1 MDMPPHMGA
10 QSGAYPHYSGDDAP
24 MPLSDTALRAAK
36 PADKPYRLYDTNGLY
51 VEVTTAGG
59 KLWRL
64 KYRFDGKE
72 KRLALGAYPDVS
84 LKDARERR
92 DNARKLLSNGVDPG
106 LVKKAGKAARVEQ
119 AANSFE
125 VIAREWH
132 ERQSAAWVS
141 SHGERILRRLER
153 DVFPH
158 LGALPIVDINAP
170 MLLAAIR
177 KIEERGAIET
187 AHRAFQNCGQ
197 VFRYAV
203 STGRLNSDPS
213 RDLRGALSPA
223 KGTHFSAVTEPA
235 EVGRLLRLLDTY
247 QGGYTVTAAAKLAPL
262 VFVRP
267 GELRNARWVD
277 VDLEAGEWRYIV
289 PKTRTPHIVPL
300 STQAKAILEA
310 LRPHTGHSEYVFPGG
325 RSPLKPMSENGVL
338 AAMRDLGIRA
348 DEMTGH
354 GWRAVARTLLDEV
367 LGYPPHIIEQQLA
380 HAVKD
385 ALGRAYNRTAHLP
398 QRHEMM
404 QGWSDYLDKLKQ
416 GAEIIP
422 LPLRA

>member
-1 MDMPPHMGA
+1 
-10 QSGAYPHYSGDDAP
+10 
-24 MPLSDTALRAAK
+24 MPLSDTSLRAAK
-36 PADKPYRLYDTNGLY
+36 PAEKPYRLYDTNGLY

-64 KYRFDGKE
+64 KYRFGSKE

-92 DNARKLLSNGVDPG
+92 DDARKLLSNGVDPG

-125 VIAREWH
+125 VIAREWY
-132 ERQSAAWVS
+132 ERQSAAWVP
-141 SHGERILRRLER
+141 SHGERIIRRLER
-153 DVFPH
+153 DVFPT

-203 STGRLNSDPS
+203 STGRLDSDPS

-223 KGTHFSAVTEPA
+223 KGTHFSAVTEPV

-247 QGGYTVTAAAKLAPL
+247 QGGYTVTAALKLAPL

-310 LRPHTGHSEYVFPGG
+310 LRPHTGHSEYIFPGG

-338 AAMRDLGIRA
+338 AAMRDLGIGA

-398 QRHEMM
+398 QRQEMM
-404 QGWSDYLDKLKQ
+404 QGWADYLDKLKQ

-422 LPLRA
+422 MPQRA

>member
-1 MDMPPHMGA
+1 MDMPPQMGA
-10 QSGAYPHYSGDDAP
+10 RMGAYAPTPGDDAP

-36 PADKPYRLYDTNGLY
+36 PTEKPYRLYDANGLY
-51 VEVTTAGG
+51 AEVTIAGG

-92 DNARKLLSNGVDPG
+92 DDARKLLSNGVDPG
-106 LVKKAGKAARVEQ
+106 LAKKAGKAARVEQ

-170 MLLAAIR
+170 MLLSAIR

-203 STGRLNSDPS
+203 STGRLDSDPS
-213 RDLRGALSPA
+213 CDLRGALSPA
-223 KGTHFSAVTEPA
+223 KGTHFSAVTEPV

-247 QGGYTVTAAAKLAPL
+247 QGGYTVTAALKLAPI

-277 VDLEAGEWRYIV
+277 VDLEAGEWRYVV

-300 STQAKAILEA
+300 STQAKAILVA
-310 LRPHTGHSEYVFPGG
+310 LHPHTGHSEYVFPGG

-338 AAMRDLGIRA
+338 AAMRDLGIGA

-422 LPLRA
+422 MPQRA

>member
-1 MDMPPHMGA
+1 M
-10 QSGAYPHYSGDDAP
+10 S
-24 MPLSDTALRAAK
+24 LSDTALRSAK
-36 PADKPYRLYDTNGLY
+36 PTDKHYRLYDTNGLY
-51 VEVTTAGG
+51 IEVTTAGG

-92 DNARKLLSNGVDPG
+92 DDARKLLANGVDPG
-106 LVKKAGKAARVEQ
+106 LAKKAGKAARVKQ

-132 ERQSAAWVS
+132 ERQSAAWVP
-141 SHGERILRRLER
+141 SHGLRILRRLER

-158 LGALPIVDINAP
+158 LGASPIVDINAP

-203 STGRLNSDPS
+203 STGRLDSDPS

-223 KGTHFSAVTEPA
+223 KSTHFSAVTEPA
-235 EVGRLLRLLDTY
+235 EVGRLLRLLDTH
-247 QGGYTVTAAAKLAPL
+247 QGGYTVTAALKLAPL

-300 STQAKAILEA
+300 STQAKAILEG

-338 AAMRDLGIRA
+338 AAMRELGIGA

-404 QGWSDYLDKLKQ
+404 QAWADYLAKLKA

-422 LPLRA
+422 MPQRA